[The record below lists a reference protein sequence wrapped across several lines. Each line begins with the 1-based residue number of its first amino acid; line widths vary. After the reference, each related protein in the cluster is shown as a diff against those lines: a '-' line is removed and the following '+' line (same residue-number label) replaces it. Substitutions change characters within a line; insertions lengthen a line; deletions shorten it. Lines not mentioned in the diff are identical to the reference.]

1 MFYPMMVD
9 IVDKK
14 ILIIG
19 GGSVAHR
26 KARNFLDFGGSVLVV
41 SPEFNDGFCELAK
54 EYEDNLTLIE
64 DCYHEKYVESSFLV
78 VAATSS
84 REVNEQVRAYC
95 DDNDILCNVID
106 SLEGSSYICPS
117 IVNRDGLIVSVST
130 MGQCPY
136 LCKKIREEIED
147 SYSKYDG
154 EYMKLLGEVRKTIIE
169 KHSDR
174 KEELL
179 DYCIGLSKDELDK
192 MNKDLAKTPE

>member
-9 IVDKK
+9 IKDKK

-26 KARNFLDFGGSVLVV
+26 KAGNFLDFGGSVLVV
-41 SPEFNDGFCELAK
+41 SPEFNDGFYELAK
-54 EYEDNLTLIE
+54 EHEDNLTLIE
-64 DCYHEKYVESSFLV
+64 DYYDEKYVEGSFLV

-84 REVNEQVRAYC
+84 REINEQVRAC
-95 DDNDILCNVID
+95 CQDNNILCNVID

-130 MGQCPY
+130 MGQCPF

-154 EYMKLLGEVRKTIIE
+154 EYMKLLGEARKIIIK

-174 KEELL
+174 KDELL
-179 DYCIGLSKDELDK
+179 DYCIGLSKDELKKLLMDI
-192 MNKDLAKTPE
+192 AKLLK

>member
-9 IVDKK
+9 IKDKK

-19 GGSVAHR
+19 GGSVAYR
-26 KARNFLDFGGSVLVV
+26 KARNFLDFGGNVLVV
-41 SPEFNDGFCELAK
+41 SPEFNDGFYELAK
-54 EYEDNLTLIE
+54 EHEDNLTLFE
-64 DCYHEKYVESSFLV
+64 DYYDEKYVEGSFLA

-106 SLEGSSYICPS
+106 NLEGSSYICPS
-117 IVNRDGLIVSVST
+117 IVNRDGLIVTVST
-130 MGQCPY
+130 MGECPF

-147 SYSKYDG
+147 KYSKYDA

-179 DYCIGLSKDELDK
+179 DYCIGLSKDELEKLHMDI
-192 MNKDLAKTPE
+192 AKTPK